1 MRTASTKSAGFLRR
15 RWPLLT
21 LVVVLAAASYVVAA
35 RRNSAGANSGVTY
48 EFGTVTR
55 GDVRSFVSATGKIQ
69 PWKVVD
75 IKSNVAG
82 RVDRLFVD
90 LGDRVKA
97 GDLIALI
104 DPTDTQVAF
113 EQAKADLSSAL
124 AKKTQAEI
132 SLIQQKE
139 QAQARVLAAEKAVES
154 AKARLAQAKANMDVQ
169 PALTDAAIAQQ
180 EAALTSARKSVT
192 QARQNKAQLEEQ
204 LAQLRDVTIPL
215 NIETVEANLAQAK
228 ANLETAQ
235 AEYDRQKELLAKGYV
250 AKSDVESA
258 YARLATAEAALR
270 TAQQRKRTLERE
282 NALALQELTTR
293 IEAADAAIEE
303 SEARVKQAEA
313 ALRSAKENRFQ
324 IDVRKHE
331 YAAAQA
337 AVRQAEAEL
346 ASARAELN
354 QIAIRQKDVISAETQ
369 IVRSRAALKQAQTN
383 LRYTRIVAPRDG
395 VVIAKNVEE
404 GTVVPSSRASI
415 GSTNALVQLGD
426 TSRLWVVCSVDET
439 DIGQVSVGQKVT
451 VKVDAYP
458 SMLVDGKVIRID
470 PQATVEQNVT
480 MIPVTVEILEPD
492 ERFKPGMSAECEF
505 IVDEALNVLTVPNE
519 ALVESDGI
527 YRVRKLVNGQVK
539 EFEVEVGI
547 AGQDVTEIRSGL
559 KEGEQ
564 VITKIIE
571 PERSQVNN
579 PFAPPFGR
587 RFGAGGGRGTRTGR

>member
-1 MRTASTKSAGFLRR
+1 MRETRSASAGFLRK

-21 LVVVLAAASYVVAA
+21 VLILIAAGTYVLAAM
-35 RRNSAGANSGVTY
+35 RNAGRANSGTTY

-55 GDVRSFVSATGKIQ
+55 GDVRSFVSATGTIQ

-104 DPTDTQVAF
+104 DPTDTQAAF
-113 EQAKADLSSAL
+113 EQAKADLTAAL
-124 AKKTQAEI
+124 AKKAQAEV
-132 SLIQQKE
+132 SLVQQKE
-139 QAQARVLAAEKAVES
+139 QAKARVLAAQKAVES
-154 AKARLAQAKANMDVQ
+154 ARARLAQARVNMLAQ
-169 PALTDAAIAQQ
+169 PAITNSSIAQQ
-180 EAALTSARKSVT
+180 EAALVSARKSAT

-215 NIETVEANLAQAK
+215 NIETVEANLAQAQ

-235 AEYDRQKELLAKGYV
+235 AEYDRQKELLAKGFV
-250 AKSDVESA
+250 AKSDVETA
-258 YARLATAEAALR
+258 YAKLATAQAALR

-293 IEAADAAIEE
+293 IAAADAAIEE

-313 ALRSAKENRFQ
+313 ALQLAKENRYQ
-324 IDVRKHE
+324 IDVRNHE

-354 QIAIRQKDVISAETQ
+354 QIAIKEKDIVSAQTQ
-369 IVRSRAALKQAQTN
+369 IIRSRAALKQAQTN
-383 LRYTRIVAPRDG
+383 LTYTRIVAPRDG

-458 SMLVDGKVIRID
+458 SLLVDGKVIRID

-505 IVDEALNVLTVPNE
+505 IVDEAFNVLTVPNE
-519 ALVESDGI
+519 ALVESDGV

-547 AGQDVTEIRSGL
+547 AGPDATEIRSGL

-571 PERSQVNN
+571 PQRSQVNN
-579 PFAPPFGR
+579 PFAPQFGR
-587 RFGAGGGRGTRTGR
+587 GPGGGGGMRGGR